1 MEETEKVS
9 CSIVHAQQE
18 TPGCGEP
25 IGDPG
30 KKGLASQA
38 GDWLK
43 TKSKGDHLKVKITL

>member
-9 CSIVHAQQE
+9 CSIVRAQQE
-18 TPGCGEP
+18 TPGCHEP
-25 IGDPG
+25 AIGDAG

-43 TKSKGDHLKVKITL
+43 TKT

>member
-18 TPGCGEP
+18 TLGCSEP
-25 IGDPG
+25 TIGDVE

-38 GDWLK
+38 GDSLK
-43 TKSKGDHLKVKITL
+43 IKK